1 MHGTA
6 AGGPYLALPPTAVDA
21 VASGP
26 TRLMVIWP
34 GFDPPRTAEAMAA
47 SVPLTGVPV
56 WRVYLDLPAQLPGG
70 LGSGSILDDAGIELY
85 GAAVERAAA
94 ALPEVVEV
102 LRRDL
107 DVPEGPVALAG
118 FSTGGAAALLG
129 GGAQGTFRSVRPR
142 VRAGRRAVRAAR
154 AVEKR
159 AGRDRAWTDASVAL
173 ADRLALGARAPT
185 SRPGRANCY
194 WSAAGRTASSRPA
207 S

>member
-1 MHGTA
+1 MSGDRPNRPVLGTA
-6 AGGPYLALPPTAVDA
+6 AGGPYIALPPTSVDA
-21 VASGP
+21 VPSGP

-70 LGSGSILDDAGIELY
+70 LTSGAILDDAGVELY
-85 GAAVERAAA
+85 GAAVEGAAER
-94 ALPEVVEV
+94 LPEVVAD

-129 GGAQGTFRSVRPR
+129 V
-142 VRAGRRAVRAAR
+142 AR
-154 AVEKR
+154 GDVPV
-159 AGRDRAWTDASVAL
+159 G
-173 ADRLALGARAPT
+173 
-185 SRPGRANCY
+185 
-194 WSAAGRTASSRPA
+194 AAGPL
-207 S
+207 